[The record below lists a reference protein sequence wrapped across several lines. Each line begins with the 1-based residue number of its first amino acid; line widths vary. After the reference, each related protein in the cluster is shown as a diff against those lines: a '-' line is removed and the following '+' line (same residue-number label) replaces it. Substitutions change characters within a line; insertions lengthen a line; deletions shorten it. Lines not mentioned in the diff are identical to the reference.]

1 MVTIFIGTLVKVT
14 LVNLRARF
22 VTLLGSSLLSLIIFI
37 MSTSTLDLDVFFLL
51 VVFSALDFYPVLS
64 LISVLLG
71 NWLRIGDFFSGV
83 TINSVTVNI
92 VFLSSVT
99 INQGD
104 FCWGANN
111 HNPLFNELWHY

>member
-14 LVNLRARF
+14 LVNLHARF
-22 VTLLGSSLLSLIIFI
+22 VTLLGSFLLSLIIFI

-64 LISVLLG
+64 LISVLWR

-83 TINSVTVNI
+83 TINSVTVTL
-92 VFLSSVT
+92 VSL
-99 INQGD
+99 INVQD
-104 FCWGANN
+104 V
-111 HNPLFNELWHY
+111 